1 MDNNKKTS
9 WGDKIMEKNRTPYKT
24 LKSLVGFKKTS
35 TDAIV
40 ENLTT
45 TIGTLW
51 FLSAIAMF
59 IIGWVLINVGIFLGI
74 EPFDPYPYPLLMM
87 MVQFFAIFLTITILI
102 SQNRQARIAE
112 VHQRVDLEI
121 NVRAEHEITKIL
133 HMVEALHLEHGISK
147 DDHELDQMLEKI
159 DIVEIK
165 EEVEKIIEVEK
176 SLTEN

>member
-1 MDNNKKTS
+1 MQ
-9 WGDKIMEKNRTPYKT
+9 KNSSSFKT
-24 LKSLVGFKKTS
+24 LKSRVGFKKTS

-51 FLSAIAMF
+51 FLNVSALF
-59 IIGWVLINVGIFLGI
+59 IIGWIFINARILPGI
-74 EPFDPYPYPLLMM
+74 EAFDPYPYPFLMM
-87 MVQFFAIFLTITILI
+87 IIQFFAIFLTITILI

-112 VHQRVDLEI
+112 VHQRMDLEI

-133 HMVEALHLEHGISK
+133 HMLEALHLEHGIAK

-159 DIVEIK
+159 DILEIK
-165 EEVEKIIEVEK
+165 EEVEKVIEGEK
-176 SLTEN
+176 SVTEND